1 VARFE
6 QARPAVATA
15 GGTLVVLVLC
25 LVAGIFADALHRPAQ
40 ALLLVV
46 PVVGTAIVGGRRA
59 AQLVAALATLLFSFV
74 LPPVGSPQV
83 RVADDVVAL
92 VVFSAVA
99 FTVGTLVA
107 RRIDALER
115 MDRHHQTLLRSV
127 SHDLRTP
134 LTAIRA
140 AADELEGDLHDD
152 AARRRLSR
160 LVSTEAARLDR
171 LVGNLL
177 GLARIE
183 GGTRALRVDLVDVGA
198 LVAAG
203 AGRARQLAPGTA
215 IEVTSTGDV
224 PAVRADVALL
234 EQVVA
239 NLLEN
244 ALRHSDERGVR
255 IVVDARPTTV
265 RLAVA
270 DHGPGVPPEDRARV
284 FEPFRSGANP
294 GGSGLGLAVCKAVVE
309 LHGGTISVHDTAGG
323 GATFVVE
330 LPLSPPT

>member
-1 VARFE
+1 LTVARL
-6 QARPAVATA
+6 QGVRPAAATVGGSVVVLA
-15 GGTLVVLVLC
+15 LSLAVGTL
-25 LVAGIFADALHRPAQ
+25 ADSLHRPAQ

-46 PVVGTAIVGGRRA
+46 PVVGTAVVGGRRPT
-59 AQLVAALATLLFSFV
+59 QLVAAVATLAFSFL

-115 MDRHHQTLLRSV
+115 MDQHRQVLLRSV

-134 LTAIRA
+134 LAAIRA
-140 AADELEGDLHDD
+140 AAEELESDVHDD
-152 AARRRLSR
+152 AARVRLSR
-160 LVSTEAARLDR
+160 LVSTEAARLDG

-177 GLARIE
+177 GLARAE
-183 GGTRALRVDLVDVGA
+183 AGALRVDLVDVGS
-198 LVAAG
+198 LVLAEVDRANHLAA
-203 AGRARQLAPGTA
+203 A
-215 IEVTSTGDV
+215 IEASVPGDL
-224 PAVRADVALL
+224 PPVRADAALL
-234 EQVVA
+234 QLVVG

-244 ALRHSDERGVR
+244 AERHRDGREVLVVVAAAAGSLRVS
-255 IVVDARPTTV
+255 
-265 RLAVA
+265 VA
-270 DHGPGVPPEDRARV
+270 DHGPGVSPEERARV

-309 LHGGTISVHDTAGG
+309 LHGGSIAVHETEGG

-330 LPLSPPT
+330 LPFSPPA